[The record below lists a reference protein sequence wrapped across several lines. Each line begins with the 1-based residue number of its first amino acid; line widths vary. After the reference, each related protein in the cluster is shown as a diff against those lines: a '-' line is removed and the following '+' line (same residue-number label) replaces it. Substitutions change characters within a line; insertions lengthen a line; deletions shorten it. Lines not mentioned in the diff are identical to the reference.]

1 MTTATKK
8 VTKKKVTKKVEET
21 TTVEKTLTT
30 DELVKMEIAGALGQN
45 RKLELKCYRIELEK
59 AKKELTLLS
68 ANYTLKTKEINEI
81 QHKLL
86 ELESMN
92 KAKLEGHKVFVDELR
107 ERLELDEKW
116 GYDPETGV
124 IKE

>member
-1 MTTATKK
+1 VTVTTKK
-8 VTKKKVTKKVEET
+8 VTKKKVTKKVEEISST
-21 TTVEKTLTT
+21 KTLSV
-30 DELVKMEIAGALGQN
+30 DELVKMEVAGALGQN

-86 ELESMN
+86 ELEARN
-92 KAKLEGHKVFVDELR
+92 QAKIDGHKLFVNELR

-116 GYDPETGV
+116 GYNPETGE